1 MATITIDV
9 DRYFSDDEEYKDEIF
24 RNKDF
29 SRIIDDWS
37 HTLLSTFYLEVV
49 AKYGVNRGRILKRL
63 LIDFEEYSDL
73 EMDYDF
79 TDFFIEK
86 LAEGGFHFRP
96 WPFRDLFRCED
107 ED

>member
-1 MATITIDV
+1 MTTITIDV

-37 HTLLSTFYLEVV
+37 HTLLSSFYLEVV

-63 LIDFEEYSDL
+63 LINFEEYSDL

-79 TDFFIEK
+79 TDFFIGK
-86 LAEGGFHFRP
+86 LAAGGFRFKP
-96 WPFRDLFRCED
+96 WPFSDKTTREVED
-107 ED
+107 